1 MATNKAYNSL
11 INNELKAIT
20 PPYLV
25 SVLTQVLL
33 QK

>member
-1 MATNKAYNSL
+1 MTTLKNHNSL
-11 INNELKAIT
+11 IINELKAVT
-20 PPYLV
+20 PYLV

>member
-1 MATNKAYNSL
+1 MTTLKNYNSL
-11 INNELKAIT
+11 IINELKSLT